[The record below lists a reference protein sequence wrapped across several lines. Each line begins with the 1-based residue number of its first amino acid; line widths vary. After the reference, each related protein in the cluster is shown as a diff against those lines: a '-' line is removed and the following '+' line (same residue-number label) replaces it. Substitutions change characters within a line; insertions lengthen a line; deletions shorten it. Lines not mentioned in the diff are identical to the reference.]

1 MFSYIMRR
9 ILLMIP
15 TLFGISLLVFTLT
28 QIVPGGPVERF
39 MQQMRFGA
47 AGDTGSSQTEI
58 TDELREELNR
68 LYGFDKPV
76 HERYFKWMGDVLS
89 LEFGESYE
97 YGEPV
102 LDVLKQ
108 KLPVSLTFGIFTFFA
123 VYLISIPLG
132 VFKAIRDGTKFDAI
146 SSIALFTGYSIPSF
160 ALGIILIVLFCGGSF
175 LDWFPLQGLT
185 SDEFDEMSPIDQ
197 VIDYL
202 HHIILPLTAYIVG
215 QFALSTM
222 MMKNS
227 FLEQISQDYVRTA
240 RAKGLPEK
248 KVYFKHV
255 LRNALIPIAT
265 EIGEF
270 TSIFL
275 MGSILIEQIF
285 GLDGIGLLN
294 YDSIMARDYPVVLAI
309 IMIAALAKMLGVL
322 ISDLLYVILDPKISF
337 D

>member
-146 SSIALFTGYSIPSF
+146 SSIALFTG
-160 ALGIILIVLFCGGSF
+160 
-175 LDWFPLQGLT
+175 
-185 SDEFDEMSPIDQ
+185 
-197 VIDYL
+197 
-202 HHIILPLTAYIVG
+202 
-215 QFALSTM
+215 
-222 MMKNS
+222 
-227 FLEQISQDYVRTA
+227 
-240 RAKGLPEK
+240 
-248 KVYFKHV
+248 
-255 LRNALIPIAT
+255 
-265 EIGEF
+265 
-270 TSIFL
+270 
-275 MGSILIEQIF
+275 
-285 GLDGIGLLN
+285 
-294 YDSIMARDYPVVLAI
+294 
-309 IMIAALAKMLGVL
+309 
-322 ISDLLYVILDPKISF
+322 
-337 D
+337 